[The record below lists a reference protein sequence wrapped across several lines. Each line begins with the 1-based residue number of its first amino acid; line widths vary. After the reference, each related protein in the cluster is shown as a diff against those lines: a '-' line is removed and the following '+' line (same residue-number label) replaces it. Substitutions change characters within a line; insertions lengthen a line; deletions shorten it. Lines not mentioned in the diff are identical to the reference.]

1 MSQSTPSQSTQQPA
15 RRVQLRR
22 ATLDDAALIAKMH
35 AQSWVSTYRGMLPDA
50 FLDLEV
56 YEDRESYWHAQVC
69 VLETGAGNLLIAELD
84 GQPIGFVCML
94 APDDNGSVL
103 IDNLHA
109 IPGYKGAGAG
119 TAMLDAARQW
129 ARTRGAGSMYLYV
142 LETNL
147 AAIGF
152 YEARGW
158 RLAGRE
164 EDEMGG
170 IEIMVLRYVFPLD

>member
-1 MSQSTPSQSTQQPA
+1 MYQPTQESTQPPA

-22 ATLDDAALIAKMH
+22 ATLGDAALIAKMH
-35 AQSWVSTYRGMLPDA
+35 ALSWVSTYRGMLPDR

-69 VLETGAGNLLIAELD
+69 VLETGAGNLLIAEID

-94 APDDNGSVL
+94 APDNDNSVL

-109 IPGYKGAGAG
+109 IPGFKGAGAG
-119 TAMLDAARQW
+119 SAMLDSAQQW
-129 ARTRGAGSMYLYV
+129 ARARGARSMYLYV

-170 IEIMVLRYVFPLD
+170 IDIMVLRYVFPLD